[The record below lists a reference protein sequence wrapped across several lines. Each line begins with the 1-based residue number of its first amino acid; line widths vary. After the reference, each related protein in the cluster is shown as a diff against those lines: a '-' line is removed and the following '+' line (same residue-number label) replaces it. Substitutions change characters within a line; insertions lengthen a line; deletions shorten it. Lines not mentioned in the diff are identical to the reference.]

1 MLLITGFASFLYI
14 IAFFLLVIAAIYASP
29 MICGS
34 ANEKKMMSTPQEVET
49 GFAVSDSSGVAPQ
62 RGLASSQV

>member
-1 MLLITGFASFLYI
+1 MILGFAAFLYI
-14 IAFFLLVIAAIYASP
+14 ISFFLLVVAAIYASP
-29 MICGS
+29 MLCGS
-34 ANEKKMMSTPQEVET
+34 ANEKKMMSSPQEIET